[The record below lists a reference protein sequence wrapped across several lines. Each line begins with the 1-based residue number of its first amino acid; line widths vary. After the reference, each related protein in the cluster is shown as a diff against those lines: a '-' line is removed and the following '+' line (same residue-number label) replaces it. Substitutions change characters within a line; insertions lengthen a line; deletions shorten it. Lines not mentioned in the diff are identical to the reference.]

1 MALFNVIV
9 LIFICMEFF
18 IKEEE
23 DGKIKETTF
32 KAALQNI
39 GVKKEGEEVDTETI

>member
-18 IKEEE
+18 TKEE

-39 GVKKEGEEVDTETI
+39 GVKKEGEDVDTEAI